1 MRGRLRAAVWLL
13 MLPALVVFMGAY
25 YQGCQSQPHPHP
37 TITIQPSVDAI
48 NAPPQVSAHIVPL
61 PQHPITEVIL
71 EFGRAPDPSR
81 MLYTDT
87 SYQLPHRIFAT
98 LPTDQPFDATY
109 TFNLSSNVANPV
121 QVGERIEYQFHVKQ
135 KMDNGPDQSWW
146 SDRKTL
152 VVAERQAG
160 QGPPPPPGGGGQGGG
175 GACPVAIT
183 DVSLPATTIQHGTTT
198 DLGGNAPVISS
209 DGHFVA
215 FVTHTKFEAN
225 AADGDQIYRRDVQTG
240 DIKWV
245 SGPANAVNGGSIP
258 DQGGKAPSISGDG
271 NLVAFITRTAFDPNA
286 ATNIDE
292 VYVRNLQTGAILTV
306 TTPARS
312 TNGSVVTDQ
321 GGTSPVISGNGR
333 FVAFVSHT
341 KFEANAADV
350 DQVYRRDLQTG
361 EIKWVSG
368 PATAI
373 NGGSITDHG
382 GKAPSISSDGRF
394 VAFVS
399 QTAFD
404 PNATANIDQVYVRD
418 MQTGGIL
425 KVTTPATTTSGGSV
439 TDLGGSSPV
448 ISGDG
453 NFVVFIS
460 RTKFEAN
467 ATDVDQIYRRD
478 LQSGAINWVSG
489 PANAINGG
497 SVTDQGGKAPITI
510 SSDGRFVAFV
520 SRTAFDSNAA
530 SNVDQLYVRDLQS
543 GTVLKV
549 STPATS
555 ITGGSTT
562 DLGGSSPMISAD
574 GRFAV
579 FVTHTKFDANAAD
592 LDQVYRRCLDHP

>member
-1 MRGRLRAAVWLL
+1 LFT
-13 MLPALVVFMGAY
+13 LPALVIFMGAY
-25 YQGCQSQPHPHP
+25 YQGCQSQPHP

-109 TFNLSSNVANPV
+109 TFNLSSNVGTPM

-135 KMDNGPDQSWW
+135 KMDNGSDQSWW

-152 VVAERQAG
+152 IVAPAVAG
-160 QGPPPPPGGGGQGGG
+160 QGPPPGGGGGGGQC
-175 GACPVAIT
+175 AVSVA
-183 DVSLPATTIQHGTTT
+183 DVTLPATTIQHGTTT

-209 DGHFVA
+209 DGRFVA
-215 FVTHTKFEAN
+215 FVSHTKFEAN

-245 SGPANAVNGGSIP
+245 SGPANAVNGGSVT
-258 DQGGKAPSISGDG
+258 DQGGKEPSISGDG
-271 NLVAFITRTAFDPNA
+271 NLVAFVTHTAFDPNA
-286 ATNIDE
+286 TANIDE

-306 TTPARS
+306 STPARS
-312 TNGSVVTDQ
+312 TSGGAVTDQ
-321 GGTSPVISGNGR
+321 GGSSAVISGNGR

-373 NGGSITDHG
+373 NGGSVTDHG

-404 PNATANIDQVYVRD
+404 PNAAANVDQVYVRD
-418 MQTGGIL
+418 LQTGSIL
-425 KVTTPATTTSGGSV
+425 KVTTPAQPISGGSV
-439 TDLGGSSPV
+439 TDLGGNSPV

-453 NFVVFIS
+453 NFVAFVS
-460 RTKFEAN
+460 RTKFEAR
-467 ATDVDQIYRRD
+467 AADVDQIYRRE
-478 LQSGAINWVSG
+478 LQAGAIKWVSG

-497 SVTDQGGKAPITI
+497 SVTDQGGKGPTI

-520 SRTAFDSNAA
+520 TRTAFDPNAA
-530 SNVDQLYVRDLQS
+530 SNVDQLYVRDLQA
-543 GTVLKV
+543 GTVLKI

-562 DLGGSSPMISAD
+562 ELGGSSPVISAD

-579 FVTHTKFDANAAD
+579 FVTRTKFDANAAD
-592 LDQVYRRCLDHP
+592 VDQIYRRCLDHP